1 MKAILDESKCPASE
15 TCPAVSACPE
25 GAIRHVSDKKSH
37 LGGRIVIELSICTGC
52 GDCVTA
58 CCGDAISLSEVLPS
72 QDENQPE
79 EEGSPIL
86 RVKVLG
92 PGCENC
98 EKLIVLTQNA
108 VNSLALGVKVEKVAD
123 YSEINKYR
131 LLAIPGL
138 VINEKLVCAGRLP
151 SEAEITTFLVD
162 ALMSDGKG

>member
-15 TCPAVSACPE
+15 TCPAIPACPE
-25 GAIRHVSDKKSH
+25 GAIRHVTDKNSP

-79 EEGSPIL
+79 EEESPSL

-98 EKLIVLTQNA
+98 EKLFSLTQKA
-108 VNSLALGVKVEKVAD
+108 VNNLALEVKVEKVSD
-123 YSEINKYR
+123 YTEINKYR

-151 SEAEITTFLVD
+151 SEAEITTFLTD
-162 ALMSDGKG
+162 ALMSD

>member
-25 GAIRHVSDKKSH
+25 GAIRHVSDKKSA

-58 CCGDAISLSEVLPS
+58 CCGDAITLADILPIAEESEV
-72 QDENQPE
+72 DVA
-79 EEGSPIL
+79 GSNIL
-86 RVKVLG
+86 SVKVLG
-92 PGCENC
+92 PGFENC
-98 EKLIVLTQNA
+98 EKLIALTQNA

-162 ALMSDGKG
+162 ALMSD

>member
-1 MKAILDESKCPASE
+1 MKANLDESKCPASE

-25 GAIRHVSDKKSH
+25 GAIRHVSDKKST

-58 CCGDAISLSEVLPS
+58 CCGDAIILADVLPDVEES
-72 QDENQPE
+72 QSEKA
-79 EEGSPIL
+79 GSNIL
-86 RVKVLG
+86 SVKVLG

-98 EKLIVLTQNA
+98 EKLVSLTQNA
-108 VNSLALGVKVEKVAD
+108 INNLALEVKVEKVID
-123 YSEINKYR
+123 YDKFTKYR

-151 SEAEITTFLVD
+151 TEAEITTFLTD
-162 ALMSDGKG
+162 ALMSS

>member
-15 TCPAVSACPE
+15 TCPEVYACPE
-25 GAIRHVSDKKSH
+25 GAIRHVADKKSP

-52 GDCVTA
+52 GDCVPA
-58 CCGDAISLSEVLPS
+58 CCGDAITLADILPVAEEDEVDVAGSSILS
-72 QDENQPE
+72 
-79 EEGSPIL
+79 
-86 RVKVLG
+86 VKVLG

-98 EKLIVLTQNA
+98 EKLIMLTQNV
-108 VNSLALGVKVEKVAD
+108 VNSLALGVKVERVAD

-162 ALMSDGKG
+162 ALM